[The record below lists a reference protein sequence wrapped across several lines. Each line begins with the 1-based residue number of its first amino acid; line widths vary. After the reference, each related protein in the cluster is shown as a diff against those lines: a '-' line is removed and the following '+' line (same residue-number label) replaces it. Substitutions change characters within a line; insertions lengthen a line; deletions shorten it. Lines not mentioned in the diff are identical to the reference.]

1 MESLSQVLALVQES
15 PGLGWAA
22 ALLAVLLLGL
32 LIGRRSGPPPRR
44 RVPTRH
50 PDQDRG
56 PVRGLQKD
64 LARLQSE
71 NTALSH
77 FFQLLPGFT
86 REITSTMEHRAVAQ
100 LLVSMADRLF
110 APSQILLFEFDPKVQ
125 KLYLTQQKGLSQD
138 VALRFEVGLGEGKI
152 GWVAEHGVEMEV
164 NDFILEMRHSGEG
177 LDVPTHSR
185 FRTDLCAP
193 LIHQKRLLGVISIG
207 GMTRRY
213 KNEKTILR
221 LMADLGSIATYNSEL
236 FTQVQEAANS
246 DGLTRLFNKRF
257 FMNRLGEEI
266 VRAGR
271 EHYPVSVFIFDLDH
285 FKNYNDTQ
293 GHQAGDEVLKLTG
306 RLLRESVRTDDV
318 AARYGGEEFIVL
330 LPRTPKDGARQYAEK
345 FRKTMAEHDYPN
357 RECQPLKCVSLSG
370 GVASFPDDGR
380 TGADLIA
387 AADKALYRAK
397 KAGRN
402 RVGSAKLDYL
412 SDESEDQY
420 YGEAGGVSAQGGAV
434 RRRT

>member
-1 MESLSQVLALVQES
+1 MESLSQVLTLIRES
-15 PGLGWAA
+15 PGLGWAT

-32 LIGRRSGPPPRR
+32 LIGRQSGPPRR
-44 RVPTRH
+44 RRAAIRYPG
-50 PDQDRG
+50 QDRA

-64 LARLQSE
+64 LARLQGE
-71 NTALSH
+71 NTALSN

-86 REITSTMEHRAVAQ
+86 REITSTMERRAVAQ
-100 LLVSMADRLF
+100 LLVNMSDRLF
-110 APSQILLFEFDPKVQ
+110 APSQILLFEFDPKVNR
-125 KLYLTQQKGLSQD
+125 LYLAQQKGLSED
-138 VALRFEVGLGEGKI
+138 VPLRFEVRRGEGRI

-164 NDFILEMRHSGEG
+164 NDFIREMRHSGES
-177 LDVPTHSR
+177 LDVPAHSR
-185 FRTDLCAP
+185 FLIDLCAP
-193 LIHQKRLLGVISIG
+193 LIHQKRLQGVISIG
-207 GMTRRY
+207 GMTKRY

-257 FMNRLGEEI
+257 FMDRLGAEI
-266 VRAGR
+266 VGAGE

-293 GHQAGDEVLKLTG
+293 GHQAGDEVLKITG
-306 RLLRESVRTDDV
+306 RILRESVRADDV

-330 LPRTPKDGARQYAEK
+330 LPHTPKEGAHQFAEK
-345 FRKTMAEHDYPN
+345 FRKMMAEYEYPN

-370 GVASFPDDGR
+370 GVATFPDDGR
-380 TGADLIA
+380 TGAELIV
-387 AADKALYRAK
+387 AADAALYKSK

-402 RVGSAKLDYL
+402 RVACAKLNYFSEE
-412 SDESEDQY
+412 SDDASY
-420 YGEAGGVSAQGGAV
+420 GGASG
-434 RRRT
+434 

>member
-1 MESLSQVLALVQES
+1 MESVNQGLTLIQES
-15 PGLGWAA
+15 PGLGWAT

-32 LIGRRSGPPPRR
+32 LIGRRSGPPRR
-44 RVPTRH
+44 RRAPIRH
-50 PDQDRG
+50 AAEDRA

-71 NTALSH
+71 DTALAH

-86 REITSTMEHRAVAQ
+86 REITSTMERRAVAQ
-100 LLVSMADRLF
+100 LLVSMAEKLF
-110 APSQILLFEFDPKVQ
+110 APSQILLFEFDPKVN
-125 KLYLTQQKGLSQD
+125 KLYLAQQKGLSED
-138 VALRFEVGLGEGKI
+138 VPLRFEVRRGEGRI

-164 NDFILEMRHSGEG
+164 NDFIREMRHSGES
-177 LDVPTHSR
+177 LDVPAHSR
-185 FRTDLCAP
+185 FLIDLCAP
-193 LIHQKRLLGVISIG
+193 LIHQKRLQGVISIG

-257 FMNRLGEEI
+257 FMNRLGTEI
-266 VRAGR
+266 VGAGN

-293 GHQAGDEVLKLTG
+293 GHQAGDEVLKITG
-306 RLLRESVRTDDV
+306 RILRESVRADDV

-330 LPRTPKDGARQYAEK
+330 LPHTPKDGAQQFAEK
-345 FRKTMAEHDYPN
+345 FRKT
-357 RECQPLKCVSLSG
+357 
-370 GVASFPDDGR
+370 
-380 TGADLIA
+380 
-387 AADKALYRAK
+387 
-397 KAGRN
+397 
-402 RVGSAKLDYL
+402 
-412 SDESEDQY
+412 
-420 YGEAGGVSAQGGAV
+420 
-434 RRRT
+434 